1 MTNIYIFFSLKVVK
15 AHKIFL
21 AQGSPVFH
29 AMLFGKMTQAAVSGG
44 KNDMSSQ
51 IVAELI
57 AIPDLTPTSFK
68 DLLQLVYAE

>member
-29 AMLFGKMTQAAVSGG
+29 AMLFGKMTQAAVSGD
-44 KNDMSSQ
+44 KNDMSTQ
-51 IVAELI
+51 NVELI

-68 DLLQLVYAE
+68 DLLQLVYLH